1 MSTENQS
8 LSSGVSTVKSTKPAE
23 YVVVA
28 RRYRPQSF
36 DDLVGQ
42 NSIAT
47 ALSNAI
53 RSNRIGH
60 AYLFTGARGVG
71 KTSTARILAK
81 SLNCIHGP
89 TPTPCNVCDI
99 CMSIAAGSDVDV
111 IEIDGASNRGIDEIR
126 QLRQNVT
133 IRPSRSRFKIYII
146 DEVHMLTREAFNALL
161 KTLEEPPEHVKFIF
175 CTTEPGKIPITILSR
190 CQRFDF
196 SGIEQDSITRRLQF
210 IVQSEG
216 VEAESAALE
225 VLARRAAGSM
235 RDSQSLLE
243 QLLAFAPDRKIT
255 VADVQQML
263 GIVGEEP
270 LLELLDL
277 MAAGNIAAAVT
288 YFDAAMLDGV
298 EPGTLLEQLL
308 GVLRDA
314 MVAAAGAPQTACI
327 YVSPANRDRLG
338 NFANRW
344 RLDTICAAMQMID
357 QTLGRM
363 RYSTQGRI
371 LAELLLVR
379 LCKLENLGDLAAVLG
394 RLAKG
399 EFPDGPIVV
408 SQTISLVHT
417 PEASQPIVPQLSSQ
431 IDAALS
437 MASVESVATQAS
449 VMEPAAKSTKPQAGN
464 TVPQA
469 GQSGGIQLDE
479 LAPSTVE
486 SNTVGTDAMVSAIG
500 ESSAVVPDRGGSR
513 PPVAESDDAA
523 GVSVTKRSPPSVR
536 RTSLDDVNAAMTAAT
551 ADEIPL
557 EQSATTERH
566 AAMATNET
574 TKENKETTVPT
585 TTTDP
590 ESTTIS
596 TKKVIRKPSASKVT
610 ETSAAEE
617 TGTESPAA
625 SISQAEKSPH
635 STSTA
640 TEAASP
646 KRATRRR
653 ATGNMSE
660 KRREALDHPL
670 LQQARTLF
678 GMELDV
684 VEQTPG
690 ETSE

>member
-1 MSTENQS
+1 MSTENQP
-8 LSSGVSTVKSTKPAE
+8 LSSDVSTAKSTKPAE

-28 RRYRPQSF
+28 RRYRPQTF

-42 NSIAT
+42 NAIAT

-81 SLNCIHGP
+81 ALNCVHGP
-89 TPTPCNVCDI
+89 TPTPCNVCDV
-99 CMSIAAGSDVDV
+99 CTSIAAGSDVDV

-126 QLRQNVT
+126 QLRQNAT

-196 SGIEQDSITRRLQF
+196 SGIEQDSITSRLQF

-225 VLARRAAGSM
+225 MLARRAAGSM

-243 QLLAFAPDRKIT
+243 QLLAFAPGRKIT

-270 LLELLDL
+270 LLELLEQI
-277 MAAGNIAAAVT
+277 AARNIATAVT

-308 GVLRDA
+308 GILRDA
-314 MVAAAGAPQTACI
+314 MVAAAGAPSTACI
-327 YVSPANRDRLG
+327 YVSPANRERLG
-338 NFANRW
+338 HFANRW
-344 RLDTICAAMQMID
+344 QLDTICAAMQMID

-379 LCKLENLGDLAAVLG
+379 LCQLENLGSLTAVLG

-408 SQTISLVHT
+408 SQTISHDVTLAKAPNLVIEQTPHAT
-417 PEASQPIVPQLSSQ
+417 SHSDLTSDRPTQMLRDQSDNARSVPTETTSAEVPPEAAHLP
-431 IDAALS
+431 
-437 MASVESVATQAS
+437 
-449 VMEPAAKSTKPQAGN
+449 
-464 TVPQA
+464 
-469 GQSGGIQLDE
+469 
-479 LAPSTVE
+479 TVE
-486 SNTVGTDAMVSAIG
+486 SDRVATSNHQMESTDTADSIDSTDGNNSADGIDSADHSNSADIIDTP
-500 ESSAVVPDRGGSR
+500 SS
-513 PPVAESDDAA
+513 VAFGA
-523 GVSVTKRSPPSVR
+523 
-536 RTSLDDVNAAMTAAT
+536 SLDDVNAAMAAAT
-551 ADEIPL
+551 SEELPSEPSAQTEDCVAGEAGKVA
-557 EQSATTERH
+557 ESNVETSATTD
-566 AAMATNET
+566 AI
-574 TKENKETTVPT
+574 P
-585 TTTDP
+585 
-590 ESTTIS
+590 STADVS
-596 TKKVIRKPSASKVT
+596 DA
-610 ETSAAEE
+610 
-617 TGTESPAA
+617 G
-625 SISQAEKSPH
+625 QSPH
-635 STSTA
+635 GVGPSPRSDASTPVEA
-640 TEAASP
+640 TPP

-653 ATGNMSE
+653 AAGNTGNMSQ

-670 LQQARTLF
+670 VQQARTLF
-678 GMELDV
+678 GMELDT
-684 VEQTPG
+684 VEPTP
-690 ETSE
+690 SEASE